1 MAKLRRAAR
10 LQPCSLR
17 LPNCSADP
25 ATTVLAHLPCVDKGT
40 GLKGPDH
47 FAVFACASCHR
58 LIDGPRKHGKSY
70 GIGKTVVPRELVL
83 ERMLAGL
90 FETQKAFIKMGLI
103 KVE

>member
-1 MAKLRRAAR
+1 MGKLRRAAR

-17 LPNCSADP
+17 LPRCTADP
-25 ATTVLAHLPCVDKGT
+25 ATTVLAHLPCNRKGT

-58 LIDGPRKHGKSY
+58 LIDGPRK
-70 GIGKTVVPRELVL
+70 TAVPRELVL

-90 FETQKAFIKMGLI
+90 YETQKTLIGMGLI